1 MGHRNKKM
9 QEFTD
14 KILRTDRDPPKET
27 ISKADKTK
35 VNIPQAKQFSQ
46 TTASFD
52 VPYRRYTGHQGTAS
66 QKEKARDYDR
76 LAYEEHMKSVKGSI
90 SAAGDTLVKDFRFW
104 FSDL

>member
-66 QKEKARDYDR
+66 QKAEANAENRAAWR
-76 LAYEEHMKSVKGSI
+76 EHMESVKGNI
-90 SAAGDTLVKDFRFW
+90 SAAGDTLVKDYRFW